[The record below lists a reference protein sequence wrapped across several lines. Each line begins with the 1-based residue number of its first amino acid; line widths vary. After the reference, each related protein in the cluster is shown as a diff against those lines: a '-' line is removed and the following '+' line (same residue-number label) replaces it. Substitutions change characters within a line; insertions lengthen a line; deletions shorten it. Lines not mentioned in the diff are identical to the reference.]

1 MKKVKLTGLLLFLVV
16 CLCACGAVKTG
27 QTPTETTSSER
38 SIRIYYVN
46 KSATKVVSD
55 VYVPQNTEQQALL
68 EELIAVLQTEPENM
82 DYKKP
87 IPSDVKVLNA
97 HIDNKQAYISFD
109 NVYTTIPVLTET
121 LGRAAVVRTITQ
133 IEGVDTV
140 AFYVNEHPLMDSLGQ
155 PVGRM
160 RASDFIDDLGGD
172 INDYE
177 KTTLSL
183 YFTNETGDRLI
194 ECRRELMYNNTVPM
208 ERLVVEQLIK
218 GPSTEGLYPVLPSE
232 TKLLTISTR
241 EGVCYVNLDASFL
254 TGSVSTNE
262 LVPIYAIV
270 NSLAE
275 LPNVNKVQIAING
288 ETTKKYR
295 ELVSFDKLFERNLDI
310 ILEEGEQQ
318 IEEIETETEA
328 AQ

>member
-1 MKKVKLTGLLLFLVV
+1 MKNVKIAGLLLLLAA
-16 CLCACGAVKTG
+16 CLCACRTAATG
-27 QTPTETTSSER
+27 QTQAETGSSER
-38 SIRIYYVN
+38 GMKMYYLN
-46 KSATKVVSD
+46 KGTTRVVSEE
-55 VYVPQNTEQQALL
+55 YVPENTEQQELL
-68 EELIAVLQTEPENM
+68 KELLGVLQTDPENVE
-82 DYKKP
+82 YRKP
-87 IPSDVKVLNA
+87 ISTEVKVLNA
-97 HIDNKQAYISFD
+97 RIENRQAYISFD
-109 NVYTTIPVLTET
+109 NAYTAIPSLTET
-121 LGRAAVVRTITQ
+121 LSRAAIVRTLTQ

-140 AFYVNEHPLMDSLGQ
+140 LFYVNEQPLVDSLGQ
-155 PVGRM
+155 AVGRM

-183 YFTNETGDRLI
+183 YFTNEEGDRLI
-194 ECRRELMYNNTVPM
+194 ECKRELMYNNTVPM
-208 ERLVVEQLIK
+208 ERLVLEQLIK

-254 TGSVSTNE
+254 TGSVNTNE
-262 LVPIYAIV
+262 TVPVYAIV
-270 NSLAE
+270 NSLVE

-295 ELVSFDKLFERNLDI
+295 ELVSFDKMFERNLDI

-318 IEEIETETEA
+318 IEEAETETEA
-328 AQ
+328 VQ